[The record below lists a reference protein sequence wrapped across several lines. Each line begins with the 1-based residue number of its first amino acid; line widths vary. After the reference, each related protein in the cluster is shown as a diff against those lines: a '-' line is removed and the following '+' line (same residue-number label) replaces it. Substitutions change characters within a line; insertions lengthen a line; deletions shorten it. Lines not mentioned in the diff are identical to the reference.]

1 MIINMSTLRLGF
13 LITIAHT
20 PVACKTSVA
29 KICLHIF
36 MTECSR
42 RRRRRQRGDSPVP
55 IPALHTS
62 NGQPGW

>member
-1 MIINMSTLRLGF
+1 MGYGVARKLALGYAF
-13 LITIAHT
+13 AHS

-42 RRRRRQRGDSPVP
+42 RRRRRQRDPKATEP
-55 IPALHTS
+55 IPENLIPIS
-62 NGQPGW
+62 QIQ